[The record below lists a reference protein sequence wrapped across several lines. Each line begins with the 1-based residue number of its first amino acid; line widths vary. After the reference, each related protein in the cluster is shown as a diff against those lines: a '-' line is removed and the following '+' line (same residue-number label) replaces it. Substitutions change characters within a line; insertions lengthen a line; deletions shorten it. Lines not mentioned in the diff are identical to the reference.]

1 MKIANTPAG
10 ARVALTRDEL
20 EKIGRP
26 KRGALLFEQGRL
38 FIVPDNGEDPAMERL
53 GGSIHN
59 RKDEGYPFAFGIPDR
74 HPFLISVGTHFGT
87 EVVNLQGFENG
98 RLCYSLPTMNRNPIR
113 RPNVTGRPKSK
124 ALVPVDPTPAIIER
138 PMINLDMAVQFIN
151 DRKDHMGKNFIISV
165 DSNGYLEVLQ
175 RSGK

>member
-1 MKIANTPAG
+1 MKIAYTPAG
-10 ARVALTRDEL
+10 AVVALTRDEL

-26 KRGALLFEQGRL
+26 ERAALLFEQGRL
-38 FIVPDNGEDPAMERL
+38 FVIADNGEEPAMKNL
-53 GGSIHN
+53 GGRVYN

-74 HPFLISVGTHFGT
+74 HPFLISVGVHFGT
-87 EVVNLQGFENG
+87 EVVNLHGFENG

-113 RPNVTGRPKSK
+113 RPNVTGKPKSK
-124 ALVPVDPTPAIIER
+124 ALVPVTQAQAIIER
-138 PMINLDMAVQFIN
+138 PMITLDAAVQFIN
-151 DRKDHMGKNFIISV
+151 DRKDQMGKNFIISV